1 MFAFLVGVDGLSDS
15 SLNNRLYISF
25 QKAKIVI
32 FCDQCFFFF
41 LGKSCAISG
50 GPKRRKCQKKE
61 TQQKGVQREK
71 VSKKNKELI
80 LIPIGIYLICAS
92 CKWGINSYLPLDGVS
107 IS

>member
-1 MFAFLVGVDGLSDS
+1 VFAFLVGVDGLSDS

-41 LGKSCAISG
+41 LGKVVQLAGVQKGESVK
-50 GPKRRKCQKKE
+50 KRKHKKRGSIERKCQ
-61 TQQKGVQREK
+61 
-71 VSKKNKELI
+71 KKNKELI